1 MIVISIG
8 VAKTPDII
16 QLWRPAQKLAN
27 STLTESVVSS
37 NTVNSI
43 PLTAIVLALVA
54 SCNSGKKV
62 GLEAGFSRPG
72 NSWENFFPVPFPEF
86 LSNIPVFAGVYFLH
100 FLLIFFHYLADFLC
114 QIRKKYLFF
123 ST

>member
-72 NSWENFFPVPFPEF
+72 NSWENVIFFPSLFRN
-86 LSNIPVFAGVYFLH
+86 S
-100 FLLIFFHYLADFLC
+100 C
-114 QIRKKYLFF
+114 QISRYLLEYIFCIF
-123 ST
+123 C